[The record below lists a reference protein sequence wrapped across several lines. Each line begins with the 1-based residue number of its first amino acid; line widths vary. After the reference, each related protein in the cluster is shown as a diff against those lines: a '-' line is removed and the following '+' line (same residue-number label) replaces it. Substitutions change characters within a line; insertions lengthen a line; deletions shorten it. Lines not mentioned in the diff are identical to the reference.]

1 MTAPALPAPS
11 QTRARTRPV
20 LLLAVLALAITSI
33 GSGVF
38 SLALFTSSA
47 TVDANTFTT
56 GTITITTSPTT
67 AALTAGNLMPGDT
80 VTAPIQ
86 INNAG
91 SAQLRYSVTAATTDP
106 DLKALRTQLTVA
118 VKSGVTTCTNA
129 GWTASGTSVS
139 PATVLGTTTL
149 NVVGDPTTGSQ
160 SGDRVLAAGGSETLC
175 FQVSLPGATG
185 NAYQNATA
193 TTTFTFAAEQTANN

>member
-1 MTAPALPAPS
+1 MTAPALPAPAPN
-11 QTRARTRPV
+11 RARTRPI
-20 LLLAVLALAITSI
+20 LLLAVLGLAITSI

-47 TVDANTFTT
+47 TVGANTFTT

-86 INNAG
+86 INNTG

-106 DLKALRTQLTVA
+106 DTKGLRTQLTIA
-118 VKSGVTTCTNA
+118 VKSGVTACTNA
-129 GWTASGTSVS
+129 GWSASGTSVTT
-139 PATVLGTTTL
+139 ATVLGTTTL

-160 SGDRVLAAGGSETLC
+160 SGDRTLASGANETLC
-175 FQVSLPGATG
+175 FQVSLPLATG

-193 TTTFTFAAEQTANN
+193 TTTLTFAAEQTANN

>member
-1 MTAPALPAPS
+1 MTAPALPVRR
-11 QTRARTRPV
+11 RARPI
-20 LLLAVLALAITSI
+20 LALGVVALAITSI

-38 SLALFTSSA
+38 SLALFTS
-47 TVDANTFTT
+47 TTTIGANAFTT
-56 GTITITTSPTT
+56 GTISITPTPTT
-67 AALTAGNLMPGDT
+67 AALTASNMMPGDT

-91 SAQLRYSVTAATTDP
+91 TAQLRYAITAATTDP
-106 DLKALRTQLTVA
+106 DTKGLRTQLTVA

-129 GWTASGTSVS
+129 GWGASGTSVT

-160 SGDRVLAAGGSETLC
+160 TGDRTLNSAANETLC
-175 FQVSLPGATG
+175 FQVALPLATG
-185 NAYQNATA
+185 NAYQGATA
-193 TTTFTFAAEQTANN
+193 TTTLTFSAEQTANN

>member
-1 MTAPALPAPS
+1 MHAPHPAPARNRS
-11 QTRARTRPV
+11 RA
-20 LLLAVLALAITSI
+20 LLALAVVALAITSV
-33 GSGVF
+33 GSGIF

-47 TVDANTFTT
+47 TVGANTFTT

-67 AALTAGNLMPGDT
+67 AALTASNLMPGDT

-86 INNAG
+86 INNTG
-91 SAQLRYSVTAATTDP
+91 SAQLRYAITAATTDP
-106 DLKALRTQLTVA
+106 DSKALRTQLTIA

-129 GWTASGTSVS
+129 GWSASGSSVT

-160 SGDRVLAAGGSETLC
+160 SGDRTLNNGANETLC
-175 FQVSLPGATG
+175 FQVSLPLATG
-185 NAYQNATA
+185 NAYQGATA
-193 TTTFTFAAEQTANN
+193 TTTLTFAAEQTANN